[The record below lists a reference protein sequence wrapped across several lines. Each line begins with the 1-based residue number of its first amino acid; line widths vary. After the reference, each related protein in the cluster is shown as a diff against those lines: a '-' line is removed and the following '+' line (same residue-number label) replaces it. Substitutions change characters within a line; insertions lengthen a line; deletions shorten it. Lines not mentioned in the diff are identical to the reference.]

1 MPNTIRD
8 DGRRPDHI
16 RPVRIQLD
24 FQRHPAGSVLIECGR
39 TRVICAASV
48 EDGVPR
54 WMREQNVPGGWLT
67 CEYQMLPSATQ
78 QRTSR
83 EATRGRPSGR
93 SQEIQR
99 LIGRSLRSAVSLE
112 DIGARTLMVDCDVI
126 DADGGTR
133 CASITGACV
142 AVELALRRLF
152 GAGRIPV
159 WPMRGR
165 IAAVS
170 VGVVDG
176 TPLLDLCYTEDSAA
190 EVDMNVVMNDRG
202 EYIEVQGTAEGVPFS
217 GDTLQAMLALAEK
230 GTAELIDIEKTA
242 VESNS

>member
-1 MPNTIRD
+1 
-8 DGRRPDHI
+8 
-16 RPVRIQLD
+16 
-24 FQRHPAGSVLIECGR
+24 
-39 TRVICAASV
+39 
-48 EDGVPR
+48 
-54 WMREQNVPGGWLT
+54 
-67 CEYQMLPSATQ
+67 MLPSATQ